1 MAIGRAIVREPKLFL
16 FDEPLASLDAKLRES
31 MAVEIHRLQRRLN
44 VTMLYV
50 THDQIEAMSLADT
63 IVVLDKGRVLQTG
76 TPEEIYRRPNSPR
89 VARMLGSPPINLLTA
104 DQFLAMFPGIEV
116 AGENLGIRPEHL
128 LVAPSADG
136 PAHIRVME
144 HLGATA
150 VAYLTVRFGD
160 EVIEL
165 RAILP
170 DDTRFAEGDG
180 VAVSVART
188 DILTFQ
194 MSL

>member
-1 MAIGRAIVREPKLFL
+1 VREPKLFL

-50 THDQIEAMSLADT
+50 THDQVEAMSLADR

-89 VARMLGSPPINLLTA
+89 VARMLGSPPINLLSA
-104 DQFLAMFPGIEV
+104 DQCRAVFPRMEITGQTI
-116 AGENLGIRPEHL
+116 GIRPEHL
-128 LVAPSADG
+128 LVSRDENG
-136 PAHIRVME
+136 PARIRVVE
-144 HLGATA
+144 HLGAVT
-150 VAYLTVRFGD
+150 VAYLSVQQGEGT
-160 EVIEL
+160 IEL

-170 DDTRFAEGDG
+170 ADTAFTEGNS
-180 VAVSVART
+180 AAISVAPG

-194 MSL
+194 SPA